1 MSRRFPAIP
10 PECDECP
17 LPDCYPTN
25 PRCPLLKTKLEAKGL
40 GVAGNAAE
48 DSPRRYRRHDGII
61 PQEFTDRSDYQRKYS
76 HEYNRR
82 YRRVLLRGVRL
93 KRCDIELLQAVCE
106 REGLTLEEEI
116 VTLLEEMAENARAK
130 SQQEQGV

>member
-1 MSRRFPAIP
+1 MSRRFHAIP

-40 GVAGNAAE
+40 GMAGDEAE
-48 DSPRRYRRHDGII
+48 DSTRIYRRHDGIV
-61 PQEFTDRSDYQRKYS
+61 PQEFADRSDYQRKYS

-106 REGLTLEEEI
+106 REGRNLENEI
-116 VTLLEEMAENARAK
+116 TMLLEEMAENARAK
-130 SQQEQGV
+130 AAQQEGR